1 MRLQA
6 SGAAKYAYD
15 QAAGLKNAAGQSW
28 DEAMQGAYKGWEGT
42 KKSTQQTWDDVS
54 VGEVVGMEVGGLRE
68 VQRVCWVLLSDS
80 CCRSAL

>member
-1 MRLQA
+1 MPTLPPLPSRFPLQA

-54 VGEVVGMEVGGLRE
+54 VGGVGV
-68 VQRVCWVLLSDS
+68 
-80 CCRSAL
+80 

>member
-1 MRLQA
+1 
-6 SGAAKYAYD
+6 
-15 QAAGLKNAAGQSW
+15 
-28 DEAMQGAYKGWEGT
+28 MQGAYKGWEGT